1 MKCHNLKILPQ
12 YFKAVIDGI
21 KKFELRKNDR
31 DYQVG
36 DCIFLN
42 EFDGT
47 NYTGNSLPVMITY
60 ILKGGQYG
68 LEEEYAIL
76 SIVEI
81 NENTKTN

>member
-1 MKCHNLKILPQ
+1 MQCHNLKILPQ
-12 YFKAVIDGI
+12 YFKAVVDGT

-42 EFDGT
+42 EYDGT

-60 ILKGGQYG
+60 LLKGGQYG
-68 LEEEYAIL
+68 LEDGYVIL
-76 SIVEI
+76 SIEDV
-81 NENTKTN
+81 K